1 VTFLAETDLRVSGA
15 SKDKLPVASTSREPL
30 QGRGALEGSRPAL
43 ISRIRFQLPG
53 ALLVAGAAP
62 FLMDEGTSW
71 QGTTTGTVDTAVGI
85 SIAIAAGYYALRKIS
100 YYPTM
105 REVGSVI
112 PVFTVSYLAVMA
124 AFFLGRFEYS
134 RFPFIAGF
142 LLTVA
147 WFTGVLVLSQ
157 RVRTRR
163 FVVVPVGETRSM
175 LRLPGATWHVAEAA
189 DALPGSCNGVV
200 ADLRAEIPPH
210 WQLFLTSCALAGIP
224 VYHYKDIREAI
235 TGRLE
240 IDHLSENVLG
250 SHNPQNGYRKFK
262 RIVDFLTAVAAI
274 VALGPLLLVVAALI
288 RIDSKG
294 PALFRQARMN
304 QGGRTFTIYKFRT
317 MTAGC
322 ARPGSRQDAITVEG
336 DPRITRVGAV
346 LRKTRIDEL
355 PQILN
360 ILRGEMSWI
369 GPRPEAV
376 PLAQWY
382 QEQLPFYQYRHIVQP
397 GITGWAQVNQ
407 GHVTDLE
414 HVLGKLHY
422 DFYYIKNFSIWLD
435 IMIVLKT
442 IRTIMTG
449 FGAR

>member
-1 VTFLAETDLRVSGA
+1 MAFLAETDLRVSGG
-15 SKDKLPVASTSREPL
+15 SKDKLPAATSQREPL
-30 QGRGALEGSRPAL
+30 RGRGALEGPRPAL

-53 ALLVAGAAP
+53 ALLVAGLPP
-62 FLMDEGTSW
+62 FLMDQGMSWEGT
-71 QGTTTGTVDTAVGI
+71 TAGTVNTAIGI
-85 SIAIAAGYYALRKIS
+85 FVAIASGYYALRKIS
-100 YYPTM
+100 NFPTM

-112 PVFTVSYLAVMA
+112 PVFTVSFLAVMA
-124 AFFLGRFEYS
+124 VFFLGRFEYS
-134 RFPFIAGF
+134 RFPFVGGYMLA
-142 LLTVA
+142 VA
-147 WFTGVLVLSQ
+147 WFTGVLILAQ
-157 RVRTRR
+157 RVRKRR
-163 FVVVPVGETRSM
+163 FVLVPVGETRSM
-175 LRLPGATWHVAEAA
+175 LRLAGATWHVADSPET
-189 DALPGSCNGVV
+189 LPGSCNGVV
-200 ADLRAEIPPH
+200 ADLRAEIPTH
-210 WQLFLTSCALAGIP
+210 WQQFLTSCALAGIP
-224 VYHYKDIREAI
+224 VYHYKHIREAI

-262 RIVDFLTAVAAI
+262 RIVDFVTAAI
-274 VALGPLLLVVAALI
+274 AIVVLGPFLLAVGVLI
-288 RIDSKG
+288 RLDTKG

-304 QGGRTFTIYKFRT
+304 QGGKSFTIYKFRT
-317 MTAGC
+317 MAVGS
-322 ARPGSRQDAITVEG
+322 ARPGSRQDAITIDG
-336 DPRITRVGAV
+336 DPRITRLGAL

-355 PQILN
+355 PQIIN
-360 ILRGEMSWI
+360 ILKGEMSWI

-376 PLAQWY
+376 PLANWY

-442 IRTIMTG
+442 IRTMLTG